1 MNIFTNMRR
10 WAEKHYPKW
19 LSVVRVVL
27 GLFLVYKGVQF
38 MMGVEK
44 IQTIPGGMDS
54 VLYYV
59 MLFHI
64 VIFVHFVGGIF
75 IAIGLY
81 TRLADIIQIPLIV
94 GALLLVNDP
103 VRMVISGGKIDLIL
117 SIVVLALL
125 VVFLVFGS
133 GKMSIDYKKRFKNH
147 GLT

>member
-1 MNIFTNMRR
+1 
-10 WAEKHYPKW
+10 
-19 LSVVRVVL
+19 
-27 GLFLVYKGVQF
+27 

-44 IQTIPGGMDS
+44 IQSIPGGIDS

-81 TRLADIIQIPLIV
+81 TRLADLIQIPMIV
-94 GALLLVNDP
+94 GAMLLVSSP
-103 VRMVISGGKIDLIL
+103 ARIVISGGSVDLVL

-133 GKMSIDYKKRFKNH
+133 GRFSIDSRRFRDPR
-147 GLT
+147 LTR

>member
-1 MNIFTNMRR
+1 MNVFTRMGQWGER
-10 WAEKHYPKW
+10 HYPKW
-19 LSVVRVVL
+19 LSFIRIAL

-44 IQTIPGGMDS
+44 IQSIPGGIDS

-81 TRLADIIQIPLIV
+81 TRLADIIQIPLII
-94 GALLLVNDP
+94 GALLLVSSP
-103 VRMVISGGKIDLIL
+103 ARMIISGGRIDLIL

-125 VVFLVFGS
+125 VVFLIFGS
-133 GKMSIDYKKRFKNH
+133 GKFSIDSKRFKNTR
-147 GLT
+147 LT

>member
-1 MNIFTNMRR
+1 MNILTSIGQ
-10 WAEKHYPKW
+10 WGEKHYPKW
-19 LSVVRVVL
+19 LSFIRIAL

-44 IQTIPGGMDS
+44 IQSIPGGIDS

-81 TRLADIIQIPLIV
+81 TRLADIIQIPLII
-94 GALLLVNDP
+94 GALLLVSSP
-103 VRMVISGGKIDLIL
+103 ARMIVSGGRIDLIL
-117 SIVVLALL
+117 SILVLVLL
-125 VVFLVFGS
+125 VVFLIFGS
-133 GKMSIDYKKRFKNH
+133 GKFSIDSKRYKNA

>member
-1 MNIFTNMRR
+1 MNVFTKMSQWGER
-10 WAEKHYPKW
+10 HYPKW
-19 LSVVRVVL
+19 LSFVRIAL

-81 TRLADIIQIPLIV
+81 TRLADIIQIPMII

-103 VRMVISGGKIDLIL
+103 ARMVISGGQLDLIL

-133 GKMSIDYKKRFKNH
+133 GKMSIDSRRFKKT

>member
-1 MNIFTNMRR
+1 
-10 WAEKHYPKW
+10 
-19 LSVVRVVL
+19 
-27 GLFLVYKGVQF
+27 

-44 IQTIPGGMDS
+44 IQTIPGGIDS

-81 TRLADIIQIPLIV
+81 TRLADIIQIPMIV
-94 GALLLVNDP
+94 GALLLVSDP
-103 VRMVISGGKIDLIL
+103 ARMVISGGKLDLIL

-133 GKMSIDYKKRFKNH
+133 GKISIDSRRLKNPRM
-147 GLT
+147 T

>member
-1 MNIFTNMRR
+1 MNVFKNMGQ
-10 WAEKHYPKW
+10 WAERHYPKW
-19 LSVVRVVL
+19 LSFLRIVL
-27 GLFLVYKGVQF
+27 GLFLVFKGVQF

>member
-1 MNIFTNMRR
+1 MNVFAKMGQ
-10 WAEKHYPKW
+10 WAEMHYPKW
-19 LSVVRVVL
+19 LSFVRIIL
-27 GLFLVYKGVQF
+27 GLFLVFKGVQF

-44 IQTIPGGMDS
+44 IQTIPGGIDS

-81 TRLADIIQIPLIV
+81 TRLADIIQIPMIV
-94 GALLLVNDP
+94 GALLLVSDP
-103 VRMVISGGKIDLIL
+103 ARMVISGGKLDLIL

-133 GKMSIDYKKRFKNH
+133 GKISIDSRRLKNPRM
-147 GLT
+147 T

>member
-1 MNIFTNMRR
+1 
-10 WAEKHYPKW
+10 
-19 LSVVRVVL
+19 
-27 GLFLVYKGVQF
+27 

-81 TRLADIIQIPLIV
+81 TRLADIIQIPMIV

-103 VRMVISGGKIDLIL
+103 ARMVISGGKIDLIL
-117 SIVVLALL
+117 SIVVLVLL